1 MQGVGG
7 DRSAVQGG
15 CTAAAVPAFMAGQVA
30 FGCTWQELLAW
41 ASLPESVVGPCV
53 SHVQLV
59 NQVKHRC
66 CFMRLLQCTKTAAS
80 MHACMDFPPCQHI
93 QGFM

>member
-53 SHVQLV
+53 TRSAGQPS
-59 NQVKHRC
+59 QTQ
-66 CFMRLLQCTKTAAS
+66 MLLHAPAS
-80 MHACMDFPPCQHI
+80 MHQNGCKHACMDIPPCQHI
-93 QGFM
+93 QGFI